1 MYESRPMKIE
11 HVAFNVAD
19 PVAMA
24 AWYEANLGMRT
35 VRSFGAPNHARFV
48 ADSKG
53 QTMMELYRNPKA
65 PVPDYRKMDPLILHV
80 AFAVDDVRATRA
92 RLLEAGA
99 TAEGEMSVTDS
110 GDALAMLR
118 DPWGFA
124 VQLVKR
130 ATPMVAGG

>member
-1 MYESRPMKIE
+1 MKIE

-24 AWYEANLGMRT
+24 AWYEANFGMRT
-35 VRSFGAPNHARFV
+35 VRSFGPPNHARFV
-48 ADSKG
+48 ADSSG

-65 PVPDYRKMDPLILHV
+65 PVPEYPKIDPLILHV

-92 RLLEAGA
+92 RLMQEGA
-99 TAEGEMSVTDS
+99 TAVGEVTVTEN

-124 VQLVKR
+124 VQLVTR

>member
-1 MYESRPMKIE
+1 MKLE

-35 VRSFGAPNHARFV
+35 VRSFGPPNHARFV
-48 ADSKG
+48 ADATG
-53 QTMMELYRNPKA
+53 QTILEIYSNPKA
-65 PVPDYRKMDPLILHV
+65 PVPEYAKMNPLILHV
-80 AFAVDDVRATRA
+80 AFAVDDVRATRT
-92 RLLEAGA
+92 RLLQAGA
-99 TAEGEMSVTDS
+99 TAEGEITVTDS

-124 VQLVKR
+124 VQLVNR
-130 ATPMVAGG
+130 ASPMVGK

>member
-1 MYESRPMKIE
+1 MKLE

-35 VRSFGAPNHARFV
+35 VRSFGPPNHARFV
-48 ADSKG
+48 ADATG
-53 QTMMELYRNPKA
+53 QTILEIYSNPKA
-65 PVPDYRKMDPLILHV
+65 PVPEYAKMNPLILHV
-80 AFAVDDVRATRA
+80 AFAVDDVRATRT
-92 RLLEAGA
+92 RLLQAGA
-99 TAEGEMSVTDS
+99 TAEGEITVTDS

-124 VQLVKR
+124 VQLVNR
-130 ATPMVAGG
+130 SSPMVANT